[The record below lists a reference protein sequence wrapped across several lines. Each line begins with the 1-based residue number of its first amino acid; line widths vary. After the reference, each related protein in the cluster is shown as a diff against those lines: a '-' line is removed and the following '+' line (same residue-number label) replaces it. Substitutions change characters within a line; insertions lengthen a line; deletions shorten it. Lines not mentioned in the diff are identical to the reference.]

1 MKLSTFLPIFAG
13 TLAVAL
19 PTQALTTRDNKLCVT
34 QGPGTCTFGWQE
46 YTNHNGGFTS
56 EARIYDHRCIQK
68 GGLISS
74 DIDQFV
80 TVTSAN
86 PPMTVS
92 INGWAQPPQLVTQA
106 IPKFNYNGKTWGG
119 KDGCACGEG
128 DGTNFWGCRCGFDC
142 PLG

>member
-1 MKLSTFLPIFAG
+1 MKLSTYFPILAG

-19 PTQALTTRDNKLCVT
+19 PTEALTKRDNKFCVT

-46 YTNHNGGFTS
+46 YTNFNGDFSS
-56 EARIYDHRCIQK
+56 EARIYDHKCIQK
-68 GGLISS
+68 GGLISPN
-74 DIDQFV
+74 IDQFV

-106 IPKFNYNGKTWGG
+106 IPKFNFKGKTWGG
-119 KDGCACGEG
+119 KDGCACGTGE
-128 DGTNFWGCRCGFDC
+128 GTNFWGCRCAFDC
-142 PLG
+142 P